1 MTSVDDALLAVEG
14 VSQNFGGVQAVRD
27 CSFVVR
33 SGHVTGLIGPNGAG
47 KSTLMEIIAG
57 GLRPSRGR
65 VVLRGEDIT
74 GKLRSTVGRMG
85 LVRTFQTAR
94 VFPRLPLM
102 ENLLI
107 GRQVQRGESLARA
120 WLPPLWRSQ
129 EDELRARAEE
139 LLEEVGLSHRRDAL
153 GGELSGGQM
162 KLLEIARALMANPTL
177 LLLDEPIAGVNPRL
191 VDTVVAVIERLRGRG
206 IEVLLVEHNL
216 SFVGRV
222 CSDVIVMAEGTVL
235 AQGDL
240 DTVRADRRVIDA
252 YLGSA

>member
-1 MTSVDDALLAVEG
+1 MSDTGGALLTVDN

-27 CSFVVR
+27 CSFVIR

-57 GLRPSRGR
+57 GLRPTKGR
-65 VVLRGEDIT
+65 VELRGEDIT
-74 GKLRSTVGRMG
+74 GKSRSTVGRMG

-102 ENLLI
+102 ENLII
-107 GRQVQRGESLARA
+107 GHQVQRGESLVQA
-120 WLPPLWRSQ
+120 WIPSLWRSQ
-129 EDELRARAEE
+129 ETELRARAEE
-139 LLEEVGLSHRRDAL
+139 LLEEVGLSDRRDAL

-162 KLLEIARALMANPTL
+162 KLLEIARALMADPTL

-191 VDTVVAVIERLRGRG
+191 VDTVVEVLERLRARG
-206 IEVLLVEHNL
+206 IEIILVEHNL
-216 SFVGRV
+216 SFVARV

-240 DTVRADRRVIDA
+240 DTVRADRRVVDA
-252 YLGSA
+252 YLGTA